1 MDTRRRSSHLWF
13 GLVLIALGAAFLLT
27 NLGYAAWFN
36 WDRWWP
42 VLLIAIGILMLRR
55 PASSAA
61 PAVPDVSGQP
71 GSPPEGTPSTPVA
84 RRFPMAAVILIGVGV
99 AFLLDDIIGGSAFP
113 AIVLI
118 TIGVG
123 ILLRDR
129 WER

>member
-1 MDTRRRSSHLWF
+1 MDTRRHSSHVWF
-13 GLVLIALGAAFLLT
+13 GLLLIAFGAAFLLS
-27 NLGYAAWFN
+27 NFGYLAWFD

-55 PASSAA
+55 PAGDET
-61 PAVPDVSGQP
+61 PAVGDVSGQP
-71 GSPPEGTPSTPVA
+71 GSPAEMTPSARTP

-99 AFLLDDIIGGSAFP
+99 AFLLGDVIGGSAFP